1 MVFGDG
7 DPNAWLM
14 FIGEAPGR
22 EEDQK
27 GIPFVG
33 RSGQLLRKMIAAI
46 GLLPEDWYI
55 ANILKDRPPGNRV
68 PETSEI
74 GSCIKFLQK
83 QIEIIQPEYLVLL
96 GKTAVKGLL
105 PDRAAARVD
114 DLRQESKT
122 LNSLN
127 YNGIQVIVTYH
138 PSALL
143 RDPSKK
149 VLAAQD
155 FRFLESLRAE
165 YKEVMAVPY
174 G

>member
-7 DPNAWLM
+7 DPDAWLM

-22 EEDQK
+22 EEDQA
-27 GIPFVG
+27 GIPFIG

-46 GLLPEDWYI
+46 GLTPEDWYI

-68 PETSEI
+68 PEPEEI
-74 GSCIKFLQK
+74 GFCIKFLHK
-83 QIEIIQPEYLVLL
+83 QIEIIHPEIIVLL
-96 GKTAVKGLL
+96 GKTAVKGLM

-114 DLRQESKT
+114 DLRQESK
-122 LNSLN
+122 SLN
-127 YNGIQVIVTYH
+127 LRYNDIPIIVTYH

-149 VLAAQD
+149 VMAAQD
-155 FRFLESLRAE
+155 FRFLEALQME
-165 YKEVMAVPY
+165 FKEAKALPL
-174 G
+174 